1 MLQDPKLNRALSDED
16 IGLNPSSAGRGRAA
30 RIKLGSFRNLLGN
43 LHLQR

>member
-1 MLQDPKLNRALSDED
+1 MLQDTKLNRALSDKD
-16 IGLNPSSAGRGRAA
+16 RGLKPSSAERGRAA